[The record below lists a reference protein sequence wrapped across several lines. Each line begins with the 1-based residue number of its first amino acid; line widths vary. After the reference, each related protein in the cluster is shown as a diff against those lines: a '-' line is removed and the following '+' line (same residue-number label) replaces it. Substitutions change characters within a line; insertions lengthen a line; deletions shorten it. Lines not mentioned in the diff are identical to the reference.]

1 MSPDDCS
8 SGLSL
13 MTDDIRNGMTFAM
26 SVWKPG
32 DGNLNWLEHGR
43 CSGSCSEQDL
53 KFKNLT
59 FTTAAHSDS
68 PDNDDTTDDNDDST
82 DNDTDVPV
90 PVPVPVIDPSSIA
103 AGFEAIRNNPHYDA
117 THFSR
122 TLWQVD

>member
-1 MSPDDCS
+1 
-8 SGLSL
+8 
-13 MTDDIRNGMTFAM
+13 MTDDLKNGMTFAM

-43 CSGSCSEQDL
+43 CSGWCNEQDL

-59 FTTAAHSDS
+59 FSTAAHSDS
-68 PDNDDTTDDNDDST
+68 GDNSDNTDETDATDNTDETDATDNTDDSDNSN
-82 DNDTDVPV
+82 NDTV
-90 PVPVPVIDPSSIA
+90 VIDPSAIA

>member
-1 MSPDDCS
+1 M
-8 SGLSL
+8 
-13 MTDDIRNGMTFAM
+13 
-26 SVWKPG
+26 
-32 DGNLNWLEHGR
+32 
-43 CSGSCSEQDL
+43 

-68 PDNDDTTDDNDDST
+68 PDDNDTIDENDDATDNEIDVPDSDADVPDDGT
-82 DNDTDVPV
+82 DVPDNDTDVPDNETDA
-90 PVPVPVIDPSSIA
+90 PVIDPSSIA

>member
-1 MSPDDCS
+1 
-8 SGLSL
+8 

-43 CSGSCSEQDL
+43 CSGSCSQQDL

-59 FTTAAHSDS
+59 FSTAAHSDS
-68 PDNDDTTDDNDDST
+68 DNNDSNDDDNTDNNDDST
-82 DNDTDVPV
+82 DNDTV
-90 PVPVPVIDPSSIA
+90 VIDPSEIA

-122 TLWQVD
+122 TLWQVDQTFDFIQ